1 MFEAVGHCLNQS
13 KLPQT
18 NLARTVACLA
28 LAGASEPRHLAAAEE
43 RKHPFHK
50 TVITTDAH
58 AACIGAFGERD
69 GGIIVA
75 GTGTVGWSI
84 VNGQTYRVG
93 GWGLPLS
100 DEGSGA
106 WLGGE
111 ALRRVLWAW
120 DGRISWTPL
129 LRALFAHFDND
140 PHAIVDWSAA
150 ASPRDFG
157 SLRRRSP
164 TTLQAQRRSDRT
176 HAACRRPYRCAC
188 GAAHRQWR
196 HAFGVG
202 RWLCASLRPWFAA
215 KTLSHL
221 VEPEGDALDGACGS
235 PVPPRHRWR
244 GLLDDADRRWHGRR
258 IARGRRGGAA
268 ADTNTSEPL
277 SALARRLIRQRPRV
291 IVTCAR
297 GSSAHAATFANTC
310 LSGICGPVAFA
321 ALSRQRLSSLADLRD
336 QMLLVISQSGRSD
349 DLIETAAMARAA
361 GAITAAIVNDLT
373 SPLARTAESCCRL
386 PPARN

>member
-1 MFEAVGHCLNQS
+1 MEKNLLLLGIDGGGTHCRARLTTFAGQILGEAVTGPANLRLGLGPSFSSVFEAVGHCLNQS
-13 KLPQT
+13 KLPQA

-28 LAGASEPRHLAAAEE
+28 LAGASEPRHLAAAQEQ
-43 RKHPFHK
+43 KHPFHK

-129 LRALFAHFDND
+129 LRALFANFDND
-140 PHAIVDWSAA
+140 PHAIVDWGAA

-157 SLRRRSP
+157 SLA
-164 TTLQAQRRSDRT
+164 QAVVD
-176 HAACRRPYRCAC
+176 HAASADAVATELMQLA
-188 GAAHRQWR
+188 AAHIDALAVRLIASGATR
-196 HAFGVG
+196 LALVGGFGP
-202 RWLCASLRPWFAA
+202 SLRPWLAT
-215 KTLSHL
+215 KTLSQL
-221 VEPEGDALDGACGS
+221 VEPEGDALDGAL
-235 PVPPRHRWR
+235 R
-244 GLLDDADRRWHGRR
+244 L
-258 IARGRRGGAA
+258 ARSAA
-268 ADTNTSEPL
+268 AS
-277 SALARRLIRQRPRV
+277 LAR
-291 IVTCAR
+291 
-297 GSSAHAATFANTC
+297 
-310 LSGICGPVAFA
+310 VA
-321 ALSRQRLSSLADLRD
+321 
-336 QMLLVISQSGRSD
+336 
-349 DLIETAAMARAA
+349 
-361 GAITAAIVNDLT
+361 
-373 SPLARTAESCCRL
+373 
-386 PPARN
+386 